1 MDNYG
6 SSLPNNMTPEWQD
19 RITQILGQNA
29 PQPPQDPQQEFN
41 SALNQY
47 QSQYGVSQAQRP
59 DLSAA
64 DRVSQGIAMG
74 DSKSISLD
82 RQAKL
87 FVGDDSV
94 AYRDMMDFLHNLP
107 HEIDPGNS
115 FQTKTAMAQW
125 AKQSGYNKR
134 QQLAQPQDIA
144 PIPQQLPQQQVTQ
157 QRGQQPLNPQQLSI
171 QDMASIASG
180 KGSDYFGRQ
189 QEDLKNLANVAL
201 LEGKAS
207 GGVGGSGGVTQFV
220 YNKTKAA
227 LEASGVQVT
236 PQMEQEIISAAR
248 NGLPKGSTI
257 TVNGQKIAIE
267 NILGTTDVLAAQE
280 LAKQDASNQSD
291 LSYKPQ
297 IAASVKAA
305 ENMAD
310 MLSKQNIGDVQAM
323 PLIDQLDQ
331 LNESTFDTPY
341 ANIAQV
347 PAQFLDEYKN
357 QTVAFDLME
366 QNRTNL
372 AIPLAKALGVN
383 PTDKDFQ
390 ATLDSI
396 FNIKSSKA
404 SRRAQI
410 ANLRTRISNRQA
422 NNPLNAGSKASQ
434 PALRTKVLNGVTYTQ
449 DASGNWHK

>member
-1 MDNYG
+1 M
-6 SSLPNNMTPEWQD
+6 
-19 RITQILGQNA
+19 
-29 PQPPQDPQQEFN
+29 
-41 SALNQY
+41 
-47 QSQYGVSQAQRP
+47 
-59 DLSAA
+59 
-64 DRVSQGIAMG
+64 
-74 DSKSISLD
+74 
-82 RQAKL
+82 
-87 FVGDDSV
+87 
-94 AYRDMMDFLHNLP
+94 
-107 HEIDPGNS
+107 
-115 FQTKTAMAQW
+115 
-125 AKQSGYNKR
+125 
-134 QQLAQPQDIA
+134 
-144 PIPQQLPQQQVTQ
+144 
-157 QRGQQPLNPQQLSI
+157 
-171 QDMASIASG
+171 
-180 KGSDYFGRQ
+180 
-189 QEDLKNLANVAL
+189 
-201 LEGKAS
+201 
-207 GGVGGSGGVTQFV
+207 
-220 YNKTKAA
+220 
-227 LEASGVQVT
+227 
-236 PQMEQEIISAAR
+236 
-248 NGLPKGSTI
+248 
-257 TVNGQKIAIE
+257 
-267 NILGTTDVLAAQE
+267 GTTDVLAAQE